1 MEGSDFHAG
10 KYADPPTLTPCIGV
24 AIWRAELRGLCY
36 VRRMPGEPPA
46 PRNAPRQW
54 SEQSA
59 AEMFVSAVFLRRNVD
74 ESVPLGQRL
83 WRLGLLGLVVGTMAD
98 SFHVWTGTAE
108 YIGVPLIPLLKV
120 GWWVPLEFTAAGI
133 TIGLLQPVCDTIIRK
148 LFPKHH
154 QRTHQRLSPAR
165 LALGLIGLMALWF
178 GSGLLTVFQ
187 WPNELITA
195 ILAIGCGGLWVLCD
209 RRLAD
214 FITAPLTASI
224 GVCVEWLITTTG
236 HYRYLHTAVHSLHI
250 DSLPVPIWLPFLYI
264 AASIGVGNLGR
275 FYAFGPDGA
284 TDTHVSPATPALST

>member
-1 MEGSDFHAG
+1 MRGG
-10 KYADPPTLTPCIGV
+10 QYG
-24 AIWRAELRGLCY
+24 RAHFDVSGMLA
-36 VRRMPGEPPA
+36 RMPGETPA
-46 PRNAPRQW
+46 PRNAPRRW

-74 ESVPLGQRL
+74 ESVPFGQRL

-108 YIGVPLIPLLKV
+108 YIGVRMIPWLNV
-120 GWWVPLEFTAAGI
+120 GWWVPGEFTAAGI
-133 TIGLLQPVCDTIIRK
+133 MIGLLQPVCDNIIRE
-148 LFPKHH
+148 LFPKYH
-154 QRTHQRLSPAR
+154 QRTNQRLTPVR
-165 LALGLIGLMALWF
+165 LALGLIGLIVLWL
-178 GSGLLTVFQ
+178 GSGLLTMFQ
-187 WPNELITA
+187 WPNELIVA
-195 ILAIGCGGLWVLCD
+195 ILAAGCAGLWYLCD

-224 GVCVEWLITTTG
+224 GVGVEWWITTTG

-275 FYAFGPDGA
+275 FFAFGPDEA
-284 TDTHVSPATPALST
+284 LDTHVSPDTPALST